1 MPEATRRARWAQVIR
16 HARCARDAADPD
28 LWFPVS
34 ASPAGA
40 RREAAEAVAICRTC
54 SVRDQCLELS
64 LRHWDIGQHGIWGG
78 LLPAERA
85 DIRRLLLIELA
96 GSLGPLEGSA

>member
-1 MPEATRRARWAQVIR
+1 MPEGTRRAPWAEVIR
-16 HARCARDAADPD
+16 HARCAREATDPD

-34 ASPAGA
+34 ANPAGA

-54 SVRDQCLELS
+54 PVQEQCLELS
-64 LRHWDIGQHGIWGG
+64 LRHWEIGRHGVWGG

-85 DIRRLLLIELA
+85 DLRRLLPMEQA
-96 GSLGPLEGSA
+96 GSPGRLEESA